1 MIPSI
6 TLLVLLLIQLVAL
19 MLIYQQISKSTL
31 FWKEIV
37 GLFLVAFLTLSF
49 MNYFFYLIIILY
61 FYVIG
66 IRHHL
71 KNKKHLAAFYAIYS
85 VTILSVIGN
94 IVQLLIDKFFST
106 NIPITLLLQ
115 LAPFFMNTLMLHLF
129 KTNFDFLVENYEQ
142 INKKI
147 LVNINA
153 LLFLLCTIQF
163 IGYFFE
169 LRIQNIDRL
178 NVMKTFAFFVIIL
191 ILLFYLNMK
200 TQLLQKEQLE
210 KLKEMQLNDLTEYT
224 AQIEALYGEIRSI
237 RHDYVNIIASLKT
250 GIEENDMAQVKEIY
264 TDVLSEVKQSLQNQK
279 YDLIQLRKI
288 KIPAVKGILSAKL
301 LAALQKEIVV
311 NIEILNEVEESYFNT
326 LDFIRILSIFLDNAI
341 EAASIS
347 DQKQVTI
354 CLIQETNKQV
364 IIINNSTRDTVID
377 KRKMFTKGYSTKGE
391 QRGLGLAIV
400 KDILGNYPNASLE
413 TEFQANHLTHTVVIQ
428 KKGATG

>member
-94 IVQLLIDKFFST
+94 IMQLLIDKFFST

-400 KDILGNYPNASLE
+400 KDILVNYPNASLE

>member
-6 TLLVLLLIQLVAL
+6 TLLVLLVIQLVAL

-31 FWKEIV
+31 LWKETV
-37 GLFLVAFLTLSF
+37 GLFLVALLTLSF

-115 LAPFFMNTLMLHLF
+115 LAPFFINTLMLHLF

-264 TDVLSEVKQSLQNQK
+264 TDVLSEVKQSLQSQK
-279 YDLIQLRKI
+279 YDLMQLRKI

-413 TEFQANHLTHTVVIQ
+413 TEFQANHLTHTLVIQ
-428 KKGATG
+428 EKGAIG

>member
-169 LRIQNIDRL
+169 LRSQNIDRL

>member
-169 LRIQNIDRL
+169 LRSQNIDRL

-264 TDVLSEVKQSLQNQK
+264 TDVLSEVKQSLQSQK
-279 YDLIQLRKI
+279 YDLMQLRKI

-400 KDILGNYPNASLE
+400 KDILVNYPNASLE

>member
-169 LRIQNIDRL
+169 LRSQNIDRL

-377 KRKMFTKGYSTKGE
+377 KRKIFTKGYSTKGE

>member
-6 TLLVLLLIQLVAL
+6 TLLVLFLIQLVAL

-94 IVQLLIDKFFST
+94 IVQLLIDKFFLT

-400 KDILGNYPNASLE
+400 KDILVNYPNASLE

>member
-37 GLFLVAFLTLSF
+37 GLFLVAILTLSF

-169 LRIQNIDRL
+169 LRSQNIDRL

-200 TQLLQKEQLE
+200 TQLLQKQQLE

-279 YDLIQLRKI
+279 YDLMQLRKI

-341 EAASIS
+341 EASSIS

-400 KDILGNYPNASLE
+400 KDILVNYPNASLE